1 MICRTALAIA
11 TLSLAGCAGTGL
23 PAGFA
28 AAAAEAPED
37 IPVRLSLTGDAVTG
51 AAAPLGPGGLPPPV
65 RTAAEAIVPG
75 GTVVFSGREWGAFGD
90 GYRIEKR
97 YREDGGE
104 SFCSVLMD
112 ADGRVLERT
121 HSVPMAK
128 VPPVIARMAMT
139 MGRDLRRCEI
149 VSDTARET
157 AWRALVGDGLGRT
170 HMVTLDLS
178 GNILASHRL
187 VRAQVELR

>member
-1 MICRTALAIA
+1 MIRRTALAMA
-11 TLSLAGCAGTGL
+11 TLSLAGCAGTGM
-23 PAGFA
+23 PVGFA

-51 AAAPLGPGGLPPPV
+51 AAAPLGPGGLPAPV

-75 GTVVFSGREWGAFGD
+75 GTVVFSGREWGPLGD

-104 SFCSVLMD
+104 SFRSVLMD
-112 ADGRVLERT
+112 AEGRVLERT
-121 HSVPMAK
+121 HSVSMAK

-139 MGRDLRRCEI
+139 IGRDLRRCEI
-149 VSDTARET
+149 VSDSAREI
-157 AWRALVGDGLGRT
+157 AWRAIVGDGLGRT
-170 HMVTLDLS
+170 HIVTLDLS
-178 GNILASHRL
+178 GNVVESHRL
-187 VRAQVELR
+187 VRAQIELR